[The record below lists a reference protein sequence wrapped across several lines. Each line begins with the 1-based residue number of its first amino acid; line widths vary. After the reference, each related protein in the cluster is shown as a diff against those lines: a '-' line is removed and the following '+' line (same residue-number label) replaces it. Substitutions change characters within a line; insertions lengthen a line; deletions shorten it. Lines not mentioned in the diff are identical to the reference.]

1 MPSRGSLFL
10 PKFSLASQSRLALPG
25 NRDPGT
31 SSVARP
37 RKQLWSWRDR
47 SENDRESCTVARP
60 IVNKEHGVD
69 GRGDSRSLTW
79 EESVKGNVLSAMISG
94 AHSPVNYMSA
104 VANSYRICVTVYT
117 WHNVAGER
125 AHE

>member
-1 MPSRGSLFL
+1 MSSWAPSLYLSSAWP
-10 PKFSLASQSRLALPG
+10 PKVGWLCLET
-25 NRDPGT
+25 DPGT

-47 SENDRESCTVARP
+47 RENDRESRTVARP
-60 IVNKEHGVD
+60 IVSKEHGVD
-69 GRGDSRSLTW
+69 SRSLAW
-79 EESVKGNVLSAMISG
+79 EESVRGNVLSAMISKS
-94 AHSPVNYMSA
+94 HSPVNHMSA
-104 VANSYRICVTVYT
+104 IANNYRICVTVYT